1 MVNAY
6 SLLAHFTVAGIN
18 YRKSDVSTRGKFS
31 ISTDQA
37 KLLLA
42 DASTKLHGCF
52 ILSTCNRTEIYGIAN
67 HPDEL
72 IDLLCKHTLE
82 TRDHFLENGYVKE
95 ASHAVEHLF
104 KVTAGLDSQIIGDY
118 EILSQVKKSAQ
129 QAKLAGCLNNFTEKL
144 INFALQA
151 SKEIKTTTNLSTG
164 TVSVSYATIEIIK
177 DKVKDLK
184 NKKVL
189 VVGTGKFGHV
199 VGKNL
204 KAYLPECGL
213 YFCNRTDEKASSL
226 AEACMADFISY
237 KDLPSFADDADVIVV
252 SSAAETYT
260 IIPSFFKATKTR
272 LVLDLSIP
280 QNVDPEIR
288 QIEGLELMNVDEIS
302 VLLNKTMSLRN
313 AELPKALLIIED
325 TLQQMQEWCRLH
337 ANNKPLRT
345 VKSQLF
351 LLTETEC
358 NQKAVII
365 KIHRTVSTLAVQLR
379 TENNKGCQ
387 CIHAL
392 YSYLQNEYDAAAC

>member
-6 SLLAHFTVAGIN
+6 SQLAHFSVAGIN
-18 YRKSDVSTRGKFS
+18 YRKSDVQTRGKFS
-31 ISTDQA
+31 ISSDQA
-37 KLLLA
+37 DKLLA
-42 DASTKLHGCF
+42 EAAVKYHGCF

-72 IDLLCKHTLE
+72 IDLLCKHTSE
-82 TRDHFLENGYVKE
+82 ASEHFIENGYIKKGSE
-95 ASHAVEHLF
+95 AVEHLF

-118 EILSQVKKSAQ
+118 EILSQVKKSAK
-129 QAKLAGCLNNFTEKL
+129 QAKDAGSLNNFTEKV

-151 SKEIKTTTNLSTG
+151 SKEIKSTTNLSSG

-177 DKVKDLK
+177 DRVSNLCD
-184 NKKVL
+184 KKVL
-189 VVGTGKFGHV
+189 VVGTGKFGHL

-204 KAYLPECGL
+204 KTYLPECAL

-226 AEACMADFISY
+226 AEACMASFISY
-237 KDLPSFADDADVIVV
+237 NQLPTFADDADIIVV

-260 IIPSFFKATKTR
+260 IIPSYFKTTKKR

-280 QNVDPEIR
+280 QNVDPCIKN
-288 QIEGLELMNVDEIS
+288 IEGMELMNVDEIS
-302 VLLNKTMSLRN
+302 ILLNKTMSLRS
-313 AELPKALLIIED
+313 AELPKALVIVED
-325 TLQQMQEWCRLH
+325 TLQQMLEWCRQH
-337 ANNKPLRT
+337 ANNKLLRT

-351 LLTETEC
+351 LLADTKN
-358 NQKAVII
+358 NQKAANN

-379 TENNKGCQ
+379 TKNNKGCQ

-392 YSYLQNEYDAAAC
+392 NSYLQNEYDAAAC